1 MSDYKE
7 LIEDLRD
14 DYKAWGDGRAQNFFE
29 VTLRCKQAAD
39 AIEQLV
45 NDRNASMDALK
56 ALHDNG
62 VVVDGTPCDFCT
74 YNPPSSLD
82 GKPCTMCPA
91 CKRREGGSDGK

>member
-1 MSDYKE
+1 MTDYKE
-7 LIEDLRD
+7 LIEALREE
-14 DYKAWGDGRAQNFFE
+14 AEA
-29 VTLRCKQAAD
+29 VQAIEWDIPICTSNHILDAAA

-45 NDRNASMDALK
+45 NDRNASVDALK

-91 CKRREGGSDGK
+91 CKRREGGSDGE